1 MALYTVSYSYTA
13 SGYWG
18 TGLSSGDQHLMTQ
31 VIGCGRTEHDN
42 DGAGTV
48 APGYFSTSATG
59 TMSRA
64 DIYFHGPT
72 SGSFSFSSSY
82 FYNSGTSILTRNNGY
97 WGPSS
102 TGPRYYLSS
111 GTRVGTVT
119 QHGRSD
125 LSITWSCS
133 LSGGFSSV
141 FNVSGVNLSL
151 KNNNSILFS
160 QGTSTSSRMSVYTHN
175 QNAPLMLP
183 STVYTLVVFNG
194 VLGSTALSKLSN
206 LTVDQLSKLSNLI
219 TELDNSVYTIE
230 DYSPY
235 MLGIDHMKE
244 ALQAT
249 DETYLKYKNKIVT
262 KLSSVSQILKDK
274 VKNLTDRITTANTE
288 GEANSRAISS
298 IISDMRS

>member
-1 MALYTVSYSYTA
+1 MALYTGSYSYTA
-13 SGYWG
+13 SGSWG

-31 VIGCGRTEHDN
+31 VIGCARTNHDN
-42 DGAGTV
+42 DSSSTV
-48 APGYFSTSATG
+48 TPGYFSTSATG
-59 TMSRA
+59 TMSPA
-64 DIYFHGPT
+64 NISFHGPT

-82 FYNSGTSILTRNNGY
+82 FYNSGTSIFTRNNGY

-194 VLGSTALSKLSN
+194 VLGSAA
-206 LTVDQLSKLSNLI
+206 LSKLSNLI
-219 TELDNSVYTIE
+219 TELDKSVYTIE

-274 VKNLTDRITTANTE
+274 VKNLTDRITTASNE
-288 GEANSRAISS
+288 GETNSRAISS